1 MRTKILIATL
11 IIMFA
16 TSLGLIIALSVNKSS
31 GGVVLSDQIS
41 EIRIYNSSQTV
52 TKTITPTD
60 DDFEIFNEIVNLY
73 NKSFTGSFYEQVKEG
88 DYYVTKV
95 EENIEAEE
103 WNEYNKQNGLYLE
116 FVYKTPARYIIYR
129 DGNSRV
135 VNISSIIM
143 LVSGSKKIEPINI
156 YYSIDDKYIND
167 SSKTGDSEIYYPLG
181 VNGKTKKLYSYL
193 KSIV

>member
-60 DDFEIFNEIVNLY
+60 DDFETFNEIVNLY

-88 DYYVTKV
+88 DYYLTKV

-116 FVYKTPARYIIYR
+116 FVYKVPARYIIYR
-129 DGNSRV
+129 DGNSRI

-167 SSKTGDSEIYYPLG
+167 SSKTGDAEIYYPLG

-193 KSIV
+193 KSII

>member
-1 MRTKILIATL
+1 MRTKILIATVL
-11 IIMFA
+11 IMLA

-41 EIRIYNSSQTV
+41 EIRIYNSSQTI
-52 TKTITPTD
+52 TKTITPAD

-73 NKSFTGSFYEQVKEG
+73 NKSFTGSLYEQVKEG

-95 EENIEAEE
+95 EENTEAEE

-129 DGNSRV
+129 DGSSRV

-156 YYSIDDKYIND
+156 YYSIDNKYIND
-167 SSKTGDSEIYYPLG
+167 SSKTGDAEIYYPLG
-181 VNGKTKKLYSYL
+181 VDGKTKKLYSYL